1 MTKDSDISIEGADKV
16 YKNLKSIMKHLG
28 QEYSIK
34 IGIIGEKATQTHEG
48 SGLNNASLGAIH
60 EFGATIKVTDKMRNY
75 LNYLGVHL
83 KKDTTEIIIPQR
95 SFLAGTLLNS
105 KVSDYIYS
113 ASDLD
118 GKDLSLDKLIAEEGS
133 EADSGYM
140 EDLSNIVAAKAL
152 EMVQAAFST
161 GGYPNKWQNISELT
175 KKFRKGDANNPP
187 LTDTGDLRDSITF
200 EVKKVK

>member
-1 MTKDSDISIEGADKV
+1 MTKDNDISIKGADKV

-34 IGIIGEKATQTHEG
+34 IGIIGEQASQTHKD

-60 EFGATIKVTDKMRNY
+60 EFGVTVKVTEKMRKY
-75 LNYLGVHL
+75 LNYLGIHL
-83 KKDTTEIIIPQR
+83 RKDTTEIEIPQR

-113 ASDLD
+113 AADLE
-118 GKDLSLDKLIAEEGS
+118 GSDLSLDKLIAEDKS
-133 EADSGYM
+133 ASDSGYM
-140 EDLSNIVAAKAL
+140 EKLANIVGAKAL
-152 EMVQAAFST
+152 EMVQTAFST
-161 GGYPNKWQNISELT
+161 GGYPDKWQAISEAT
-175 KKFRKGDANNPP
+175 RKNRTGDPNNPP

>member
-34 IGIIGEKATQTHEG
+34 IGIIGEKAAQMHED

-118 GKDLSLDKLIAEEGS
+118 GKDLSLDKLIAEEES

-152 EMVQAAFST
+152 EMVQTAFST

>member
-34 IGIIGEKATQTHEG
+34 IGIIGEKAAQMHEG

-140 EDLSNIVAAKAL
+140 EDLANIVAAKAL
-152 EMVQAAFST
+152 EMVQTAFSI

-187 LTDTGDLRDSITF
+187 LTDTGDLRDSITY